1 MSYKRIVLLNI
12 LTDLYPGV
20 PIACGT
26 TYQSITLYNTPLPL
40 VPEQT
45 IIDAY
50 PSYTQAYNLTILRQQ
65 RQRRLAPTDFYG
77 LSDFPFPDAE
87 TKQAW
92 MTYRQALR
100 TITDTYP
107 NPETDEDDNL
117 IGVTWPEVPPGGS
130 AGGSAP
136 QRQ

>member
-1 MSYKRIVLLNI
+1 MSYKRSVLINI
-12 LTDLYPGV
+12 INDLYPGV

-26 TYQSITLYNTPLPL
+26 TYQSIILYNTPLPL

-50 PSYTQAYNLTILRQQ
+50 PSYTQAHNLTILRWE
-65 RQRRLAPTDFYG
+65 RQRRLEPTDFYG
-77 LSDFPFPDAE
+77 LSDFPFPDDAN
-87 TKQAW
+87 KQAW

-117 IGVTWPEVPPGGS
+117 IGVTWPE
-130 AGGSAP
+130 AP
-136 QRQ
+136 LTVK